1 MLMLEATVDT
11 PINLGNPGEFS
22 MLELAEKVIRI
33 TKSSSQIIFEPLPE
47 DDPRQRKPDIALA
60 ETILG
65 WTPKIALE
73 TGIEL
78 TAEYF
83 AKELKV

>member
-1 MLMLEATVDT
+1 MLEAIVDT

-60 ETILG
+60 NSILG
-65 WTPKIALE
+65 WKPEIAIE

-83 AKELKV
+83 AKELSV